1 MTTITEVA
9 AKAKSSVTKSFTL
22 NCIGAGRTGST
33 LCRLLSP
40 YISISQI
47 INRTERS
54 AQKAV
59 SFIENGSPLAL
70 TTGDFKT
77 LRPADIWM
85 ITCPDD
91 AISELGKA
99 LLESNILRD
108 GDTIFHC
115 SGALSSK
122 IFDTTGRSKINV
134 ASIHPIHSFAQPEKS
149 LTTFSGTYCAVEG
162 DEAATSLIGPLF
174 ESIGALLMP
183 IGHEN
188 KVLYHLSTVTA
199 CNYLVSLL
207 DLSQTILAEAGISDI
222 GNTKPLQGL
231 IEKTV
236 DNFFQGNAQT
246 ALTGPFARGD
256 VSTIA
261 GHLNALKTTPPVWQE
276 VYTSLGHLTLNIARS
291 QGQLPDDNL
300 TAIADLLDHAQ
311 REQKN

>member
-1 MTTITEVA
+1 MTISPNVDTRPKRA
-9 AKAKSSVTKSFTL
+9 PTKPLTL

-40 YISISQI
+40 YICISQI
-47 INRTERS
+47 INRTEKS
-54 AQKAV
+54 AQKAL
-59 SFIENGSPLAL
+59 SFIQNSSTGAL
-70 TTGDFKT
+70 TASDFTT
-77 LRPADIWM
+77 LKPADIWM

-91 AISELGKA
+91 AISEQGKA

-115 SGALSSK
+115 SGALSSA
-122 IFDTTGRSKINV
+122 IFDSTGSTKINV

-149 LTTFSGTYCAVEG
+149 LATFSGTYCALEG
-162 DEAATSLIGPLF
+162 DDTAISLIGPLF

-183 IGHEN
+183 IGREN

-207 DLSQTILAEAGISDI
+207 DLSQTMLSEAGISDI

-236 DNFFQGNAQT
+236 NNFFQGNAKT

-256 VSTIA
+256 INTIA

-276 VYTSLGHLTLNIARS
+276 VYTSLGHLTLNIART
-291 QGQLPDDNL
+291 QGQLPEDNL
-300 TAIADLLDHAQ
+300 AAIADLLDHAQ
-311 REQKN
+311 REQNK